1 MRPVTNLFE
10 WKPATP
16 VERISAS
23 DISDL
28 VIPRIFPQPLRRL
41 APAPS
46 APFRRPLAGWAA
58 NMRRY
63 ISLSGCLAQR
73 SPAMIHMAS
82 LAVTNRSK
90 MSGDGRLRMLVETFR
105 GNGRSALG

>member
-28 VIPRIFPQPLRRL
+28 GDSAHIPTAP
-41 APAPS
+41 PAPCTS
-46 APFRRPLAGWAA
+46 TV
-58 NMRRY
+58 
-63 ISLSGCLAQR
+63 R
-73 SPAMIHMAS
+73 S
-82 LAVTNRSK
+82 V
-90 MSGDGRLRMLVETFR
+90 
-105 GNGRSALG
+105 